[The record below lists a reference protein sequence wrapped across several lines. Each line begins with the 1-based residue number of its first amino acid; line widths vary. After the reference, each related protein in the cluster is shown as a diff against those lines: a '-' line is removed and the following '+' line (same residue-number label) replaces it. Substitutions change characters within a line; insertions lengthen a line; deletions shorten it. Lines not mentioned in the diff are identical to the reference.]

1 MENPQYKTKGTDN
14 EEDVTLG
21 VGLTGVT
28 KYSSGRQNGS
38 RKRREAPLA
47 PIYRPSD
54 DTTGNKSWDSLTKR
68 KAPAPPR
75 NLNVD
80 LYEKDSPCSSLEDL
94 KSVDNKSAKVAS
106 PVDDSKDLQTDATH
120 RQPLIAS
127 SPSDAGE
134 PDKTPSKNNG
144 ESTSPVAG
152 PRQSAAAAA
161 ADADVV
167 DDDVPTTS
175 DVTAS
180 LIGNASSHASLD
192 SYDRTKNPFFAN

>member
-1 MENPQYKTKGTDN
+1 
-14 EEDVTLG
+14 V
-21 VGLTGVT
+21 
-28 KYSSGRQNGS
+28 
-38 RKRREAPLA
+38 
-47 PIYRPSD
+47 
-54 DTTGNKSWDSLTKR
+54 
-68 KAPAPPR
+68 
-75 NLNVD
+75 
-80 LYEKDSPCSSLEDL
+80 EDL
-94 KSVDNKSAKVAS
+94 KSVDNKAAKVAS

-134 PDKTPSKNNG
+134 PDKTPRKNK

-152 PRQSAAAAA
+152 PRQSAAAA
-161 ADADVV
+161 DVDLV

-180 LIGNASSHASLD
+180 LIGKASSHASLD

>member
-1 MENPQYKTKGTDN
+1 MQQFGGPQ
-14 EEDVTLG
+14 V
-21 VGLTGVT
+21 
-28 KYSSGRQNGS
+28 GRQQVGQGGVAGG
-38 RKRREAPLA
+38 RQQ
-47 PIYRPSD
+47 
-54 DTTGNKSWDSLTKR
+54 G
-68 KAPAPPR
+68 PA
-75 NLNVD
+75 
-80 LYEKDSPCSSLEDL
+80 
-94 KSVDNKSAKVAS
+94 A
-106 PVDDSKDLQTDATH
+106 DATH